1 MQGSVQKWTAYT
13 SISKVTKENQWI
25 DINKEDREN
34 NNKASI
40 DGKLTELVTSIVTFT
55 DERKWSQFDMP
66 RNLILGLVTE
76 VGELAEL
83 LVWDGDITDV
93 KKLWNSQDHQV
104 NKVAQ
109 EIADICIYI
118 LKLAN
123 ALNMVD
129 DLENTISEGLFLV

>member
-1 MQGSVQKWTAYT
+1 LQGSVQKWTAYT

>member
-25 DINKEDREN
+25 DIKKEDREN

-76 VGELAEL
+76 VGELADL